1 MPKSYGMRSGTRLT
15 GRSPSPPG
23 FACHALPNKLRS
35 ARTCEA
41 RTSERLL
48 SDNRCTVLEAMMIGL
63 PIVGLATTELVT
75 VIENGVQGYIDT
87 DVYKLI
93 EPMTSYLPLPARRSF
108 DP

>member
-1 MPKSYGMRSGTRLT
+1 
-15 GRSPSPPG
+15 
-23 FACHALPNKLRS
+23 
-35 ARTCEA
+35 
-41 RTSERLL
+41 
-48 SDNRCTVLEAMMIGL
+48 MMIGL

>member
-1 MPKSYGMRSGTRLT
+1 
-15 GRSPSPPG
+15 
-23 FACHALPNKLRS
+23 
-35 ARTCEA
+35 
-41 RTSERLL
+41 
-48 SDNRCTVLEAMMIGL
+48 MIGL